1 MSENLEQILREHAF
15 LDGLD
20 RAACSLVG
28 GCARH
33 VTFEA
38 GTYLV
43 REGQPANELYL
54 IRHGRV
60 SLEVALPERGALQF
74 QTLGKDEV
82 VGVSWLVPPYRW
94 TYDAKAL
101 ELVRA
106 VAVDAQCLREEC
118 EKDHDFGY
126 KLMMR
131 FVPVLIERLQATRF
145 QILDIYG
152 SRQE

>member
-1 MSENLEQILREHAF
+1 MTEDLEQVLRAHAF

-20 RAACSLVG
+20 ADACSLVG

-33 VTFEA
+33 VSFEA
-38 GTYLV
+38 GSYLF
-43 REGQPANELYL
+43 REGRPADELYL

-60 SLEVALPERGALQF
+60 ALEVTLPERGALSF
-74 QTLGKDEV
+74 QTLGEGEI

-94 TYDAKAL
+94 AYDARAL

-106 VAVDAQCLREEC
+106 IGLDARCLREEC

-131 FVPVLIERLQATRF
+131 FVPVLIQRLQATRF
-145 QILDIYG
+145 QILDVYG
-152 SRQE
+152 SPNG

>member
-1 MSENLEQILREHAF
+1 MTENLEQILREHAF

-20 RAACSLVG
+20 ADACSLVG
-28 GCARH
+28 TCARH
-33 VTFEA
+33 ASFEA

-54 IRHGRV
+54 IRHGHV
-60 SLEVALPERGALQF
+60 ALEVALPERGALKF
-74 QTLGKDEV
+74 QTLGKDEI

-94 TYDAKAL
+94 TYDARAL
-101 ELVRA
+101 DLVRA
-106 VAVDAQCLREEC
+106 VALDARCLREEC

-131 FVPVLIERLQATRF
+131 FVPILIARLQATRF

-152 SRQE
+152 SREG

>member
-1 MSENLEQILREHAF
+1 MTENLEQVLREHAF

-20 RAACSLVG
+20 QAACSLVC
-28 GCARH
+28 GCAEH

-38 GTYLV
+38 GSYLF
-43 REGQPANELYL
+43 REGQPADRLYL

-60 SLEVALPERGALQF
+60 ALEISVPERGALTF
-74 QTLGKDEV
+74 QTLGENEII
-82 VGVSWLVPPYRW
+82 GVSWLVPPYRW
-94 TYDAKAL
+94 AYDAKAL

-106 VAVDAQCLREEC
+106 IAIDAGCLRMEC

-131 FVPVLIERLQATRF
+131 FVPILIERLQATRF
-145 QILDIYG
+145 QILDVYG
-152 SRQE
+152 GRRE